1 MVNTTFRIVLRLE
14 LHNLALIWYT
24 CLAYVPSQ
32 WKFGGMC
39 SMNDFNM
46 HVDDLI
52 LLTMKYFGRIVYL
65 KGPCTFVWTRPASG
79 RFSHPRTVRMHI

>member
-32 WKFGGMC
+32 WKSGGMC
-39 SMNDFNM
+39 SMKDFNM
-46 HVDDLI
+46 NVDDLI
-52 LLTMKYFGRIVYL
+52 LLTLRHFGVNY
-65 KGPCTFVWTRPASG
+65 
-79 RFSHPRTVRMHI
+79 SHSEVIILMLL

>member
-1 MVNTTFRIVLRLE
+1 
-14 LHNLALIWYT
+14 
-24 CLAYVPSQ
+24 
-32 WKFGGMC
+32 
-39 SMNDFNM
+39 MNDFNM
-46 HVDDLI
+46 HLDDLI

>member
-32 WKFGGMC
+32 WKSGGMC
-39 SMNDFNM
+39 SKKDFNM
-46 HVDDLI
+46 NVHVDDPI
-52 LLTMKYFGRIVYL
+52 LLI
-65 KGPCTFVWTRPASG
+65 
-79 RFSHPRTVRMHI
+79 PRHF